1 MYKRIVAYL
10 LTCTLALACA
20 AAYAQQY
27 PDKPI
32 RLIIPFPAG
41 SVTDTLTRA
50 IAPRLSQRLG
60 QNIIVEN
67 KSGANGAIAGQ
78 FVARAAP
85 DGYTLLMGT
94 NSPLA
99 GVPFLMKDPP
109 YNVLTDF
116 TSIGFI
122 GNFTHF
128 LLVNK
133 ELPVKNL
140 NELLAYAR
148 ANPGKL
154 NYGTGHT
161 AALIYGTQLKTLG
174 NIDIVQVPYKGEP
187 EQTADLLAD
196 RLQLAFTSP
205 ATSTGFIKDNRLRA
219 LGVVLDKRSPIFP
232 DVPTMTEAGLP
243 NFVNISWMALVGPAK
258 LPKPIVTLLNRELNM
273 VLQMP
278 EVREQLE
285 RQSMESAGGSPEEL
299 DAILKDQLVTWRKAL
314 DSAGIR
320 PE

>member
-1 MYKRIVAYL
+1 MFKRIMTYVAAG
-10 LTCTLALACA
+10 TLALASAATCA
-20 AAYAQQY
+20 QY

-50 IAPRLSQRLG
+50 IAPKLSQRLG
-60 QNIIVEN
+60 QNIIIEN

-78 FVARAAP
+78 LIARAAP
-85 DGYTLLMGT
+85 DGYTLMMGT

-116 TSIGFI
+116 TAIGFI

-154 NYGTGHT
+154 NYGSGHT

-174 NIDIVQVPYKGEP
+174 KVDMVQVSYKGEP

-196 RLQLAFTSP
+196 RIQLAFTSP

-219 LGVVLDKRSPIFP
+219 LGVVLDKRSPIFL
-232 DVPTMTEAGLP
+232 MY
-243 NFVNISWMALVGPAK
+243 
-258 LPKPIVTLLNRELNM
+258 R
-273 VLQMP
+273 
-278 EVREQLE
+278 R
-285 RQSMESAGGSPEEL
+285 
-299 DAILKDQLVTWRKAL
+299 
-314 DSAGIR
+314 
-320 PE
+320 

>member
-1 MYKRIVAYL
+1 MFKRL
-10 LTCTLALACA
+10 MTCIASCALALASA
-20 AAYAQQY
+20 AVYAQY

-32 RLIIPFPAG
+32 RLLVPFPAG
-41 SVTDTLTRA
+41 SITDTLTRV

-67 KSGANGAIAGQ
+67 KVGANGAIAGQ

-116 TSIGFI
+116 TSIGFV
-122 GNFTHF
+122 GKFTHF

-133 ELPVKNL
+133 DLPVKNL

-154 NYGTGHT
+154 NYGAGHT
-161 AALIYGTQLKTLG
+161 AALIYGSQLKSLG
-174 NIDIVQVPYKGEP
+174 NIDIVQISYKGEP

-196 RLQLAFTSP
+196 RIQIGYTSP
-205 ATSTGFIKDNRLRA
+205 TTSIGFIKDDRLKA
-219 LGVVLDKRSPIFP
+219 LAVVLDKRSPIFP
-232 DVPTMTEAGLP
+232 DVPTMAEAGLP
-243 NFVNISWMALVGPAK
+243 NFTNISWMALVGPAK
-258 LPKPIVTLLNRELNM
+258 LSKPIVDLLNRELNT

-285 RQSMESAGGSPEEL
+285 RQAMEINAGSPQEL

-314 DSAGIR
+314 DSAGIK